1 METQTMFIKVS
12 SNIISHLGLIMGYL
26 STPHHYSVSTNV
38 SKQNTNPKED
48 LYWFTVGM
56 LDIANYVQKTY
67 YLHLTNTIISLE
79 IYSAGVG
86 RTGTF
91 ITIDMVLQQIEN
103 EGIIDIPKIINGLR
117 QQRMKMVQTPVS
129 MIIY

>member
-1 METQTMFIKVS
+1 
-12 SNIISHLGLIMGYL
+12 MGYL
-26 STPHHYSVSTNV
+26 STPHHYSVSTYV
-38 SKQNTNPKED
+38 SRQSINPKED
-48 LYWFTVGM
+48 LCWFTVGM

-91 ITIDMVLQQIEN
+91 ITIDMVLQQIEY

>member
-1 METQTMFIKVS
+1 MSAV
-12 SNIISHLGLIMGYL
+12 
-26 STPHHYSVSTNV
+26 NV
-38 SKQNTNPKED
+38 ILHTH
-48 LYWFTVGM
+48 V
-56 LDIANYVQKTY
+56 Y
-67 YLHLTNTIISLE
+67 Y

-117 QQRMKMVQTPVS
+117 QQRMKMVQTVVS
-129 MIIY
+129 MIYNIIIILRV